1 MNCSIKHIIFD
12 FDGTLLDTAPLILAT
27 MRATFEK
34 MGLPARTEAEC
45 RSTIGLRLVDIPAR
59 LFPEHQGIGE
69 EYAATYRSI
78 FNELQASFA
87 PTMFPYV
94 AETLAGLS
102 YKGIS
107 MAVASSRSHRS
118 LVELLEQAELSQ
130 YFSSIIGGDDV
141 ERGKPNPDP
150 VLTIFKQTGWT
161 GEETLVVGDA
171 DVDILMGKAADCTTC
186 GVTYGNGTLTELQNA
201 GADHIIE
208 CFSELM
214 TLKETYNA
222 EVN

>member
-1 MNCSIKHIIFD
+1 MNHSIKHIIFD
-12 FDGTLLDTAPLILAT
+12 FDGSLLDTAPLILAT

-59 LFPEHQGIGE
+59 LFPEHPGIGD

-78 FNELQASFA
+78 FNELQASYA
-87 PTMFPYV
+87 PTMFPHV
-94 AETLAGLS
+94 AETLAELS
-102 YKGIS
+102 KKGIS

-118 LVELLEQAELSQ
+118 LVELLELAELSQ

-141 ERGKPNPDP
+141 KLGKPNPDP
-150 VLTIFKQTGWT
+150 VLAVFKQAGWT
-161 GEETLVVGDA
+161 SEGTLVVGDA
-171 DVDILMGKAADCTTC
+171 DVDILMGKAAGCTTC

-201 GADHIIE
+201 GADHIIN

-214 TLKETYNA
+214 TLIG
-222 EVN
+222 